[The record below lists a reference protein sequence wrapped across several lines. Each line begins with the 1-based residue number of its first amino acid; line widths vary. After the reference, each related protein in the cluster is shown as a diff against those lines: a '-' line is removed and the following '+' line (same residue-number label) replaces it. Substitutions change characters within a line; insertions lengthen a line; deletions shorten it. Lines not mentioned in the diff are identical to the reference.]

1 VVVIWEWVV
10 MAVQVRAVRG
20 RDAAWFDALYRSC
33 YREVLQYA
41 RRRVPAA
48 EADDVVAE
56 VFTTAWRRRTEF
68 VEIDRAW
75 LLRTAGNHI
84 LHVFRSAG
92 RRARLQHKLAD
103 LDAGA
108 WDGSLGE
115 MVDDPNLDAAMR
127 GLSPAD
133 RELLRLSAWEQL
145 ETSELASVLRCT
157 TAAARVRLYRARRR
171 LAALLAEQQPHS
183 TGSRSEVN

>member
-1 VVVIWEWVV
+1 MAVIREWVGV
-10 MAVQVRAVRG
+10 SGQVGAVCG

-41 RRRVPAA
+41 RRRVPAG

-56 VFTTAWRRRTEF
+56 VFTTAWRRRTE
-68 VEIDRAW
+68 VAEIDRAW
-75 LLRTAGNHI
+75 LLRTASNHV
-84 LHVFRSAG
+84 LHVYRGAG

-103 LDAGA
+103 LDAAAG
-108 WDGSLGE
+108 DGSLGE
-115 MVDDPNLDAAMR
+115 VVDDPDLDAAMR

-145 ETSELASVLRCT
+145 EPSTLAAVLGC
-157 TAAARVRLYRARRR
+157 TAATARVRLHRARRR
-171 LAALLAEQQPHS
+171 LAALLADKRHP
-183 TGSRSEVN
+183 TCSRLEVT